1 MKSILFA
8 IATTL
13 SLSAFSAP
21 EDYKEIKKLGFNIQ
35 DEIQLKDTEFK
46 DLSLIRI
53 GKDWVISK
61 PGTNLVIKGEIID
74 LSTRSIITGDFKK
87 EFYKPIIDAFPES
100 MKISFKPKGEVK
112 SVINVLT
119 DTSCPFCKKL
129 HDEVPALNNAGIQVD
144 YIPFVRGYTRGGGYK
159 PMLSAWCADNP
170 NAEIEKIFATGS
182 SSENKCLTQS
192 LIKGYNLAT
201 EVGADGTPAIFLED
215 GGNISGYAPAAT
227 IIKNIFDKK

>member
-8 IATTL
+8 IAATL

-21 EDYKEIKKLGFNIQ
+21 EDYKEIKKLGFNVL
-35 DEIQLKDTEFK
+35 DEIQLTGTVFE

-61 PGTNLVIKGEIID
+61 PGSNLVIKGEIID

-87 EFYKPIIDAFPES
+87 DFYKPLIDAFPES
-100 MKISFKPKGEVK
+100 MRISYKPEGKVK
-112 SVINVLT
+112 STISVLT

-129 HDEVPALNNAGIQVD
+129 HNEVPALNKAGIQVD

-159 PMLSAWCADNP
+159 PMLSAWCADDP
-170 NAEIEKIFATGS
+170 KEELEEIFSTGMS
-182 SSENKCLTQS
+182 SDNKCLTQS

-201 EVGADGTPAIFLED
+201 QVGADGTPAIFLQD
-215 GGNISGYAPAAT
+215 GRNISGYAPAAT
-227 IIKNIFDKK
+227 ILKTIFEKK